1 MLMPFNRQTSRV
13 SAQACPPEEGLLVV
27 PRRGQWA
34 MMISLIFFVGPVV
47 QAAGELSGLP
57 LAASLVLA
65 VAFIAV
71 YWRTMVGGWKIEDRV
86 VDDESGSVPRIAAL
100 TAIAAALVAI
110 GGSDWAGD
118 WCFVAAA
125 VGLRLD
131 RRIAFPPLFVLGRPG
146 GRHRGAARRRR
157 RRSGLAVPRDARR
170 RHAHLRLPAP
180 ARRQPPAQRR
190 PR

>member
-1 MLMPFNRQTSRV
+1 MLFPFNRQTSGVTERH
-13 SAQACPPEEGLLVV
+13 CPPDEGLLVV

-34 MMISLIFFVGPVV
+34 MMVSLIFFVGPVS

-65 VAFIAV
+65 VAFIAI

-86 VDDESGSVPRIAAL
+86 VDDESGSVARIAAL
-100 TAIAAALVAI
+100 TAISAGLVAI

-125 VGLRLD
+125 VGLRL
-131 RRIAFPPLFVLGRPG
+131 
-146 GRHRGAARRRR
+146 
-157 RRSGLAVPRDARR
+157 
-170 RHAHLRLPAP
+170 
-180 ARRQPPAQRR
+180 
-190 PR
+190 